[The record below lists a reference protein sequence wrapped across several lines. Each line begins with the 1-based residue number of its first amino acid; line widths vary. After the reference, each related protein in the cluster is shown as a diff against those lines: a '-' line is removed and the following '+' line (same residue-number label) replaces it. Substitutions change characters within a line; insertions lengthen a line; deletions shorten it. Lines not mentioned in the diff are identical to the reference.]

1 MPERLFPE
9 NPSDPTLQIQGILDR
24 ITFQNEDNGYTVAR
38 LLSQSKEKELIT
50 VVGFLSSVP
59 VGSTLSLTGTWIT
72 DSRYGKQFKLQKYQI
87 VKPNTINGIERYLGS
102 GLIKGIGPAYA
113 ARIVDRFGLKTL
125 DILENDP
132 DRLSEIAGLGG
143 ARVESIKKAW
153 QKQREIHRVMV
164 FLQGH
169 GISATY
175 AVKIYKTY
183 GRKAMAVV
191 KSNPYQLAEDIWG
204 VGFRIADSI
213 ALSLG
218 VPVND
223 PRRARAGLLFALD
236 ESVGEGHCF
245 LPRNKLLKQAEYL
258 LTLTGKSEQLP
269 DQENLYSDRG
279 LIEEQLKSLLADDKI
294 AVDGESIALAP
305 IYFAEK
311 GVAAKLLEL
320 SAGKPNHNIE
330 NIDQAVGWASNKL
343 QLDLAPE
350 QAEAIKMGLSQKVSV
365 ITGGPGTG
373 KSTILKALLLVLAQ
387 KGIVVKLAAP
397 TGRAAKRLSEACGR
411 EAKTIHRLLEYDGSI
426 RTFKRNRQ
434 NSLEADMVIIDESSM
449 MDITLTNSL
458 LKAIA
463 DNAALVLV
471 GDIDQ
476 LPSVGPGNV
485 LKDIINSGQVPVT
498 RLQTVFRQGPGSL
511 ISLNALRIN
520 RGEFLELLPAYEG
533 DKDFYCI
540 FRDEAEEI
548 EKEILS
554 LCSERLKKRYNFDP
568 VRDIQVLTPMRKGI
582 IGTEN
587 LNSRLQETLNPK
599 KMQRDGRQQRLQVGD
614 KVMQIRNNYDKEV
627 FNGDLGIV
635 SSVESA
641 EESAE
646 DSVEVS
652 FEGRRV
658 LYESADLGE
667 VVLAYAITVHKSQGS
682 EFPCVIIP
690 LHTIHYPLLQRNLIY
705 TAVTR
710 GKNLVIL
717 VGSKKAIQIAIN
729 NDRVV
734 KRYTMLKERLQ
745 ADAYSSC

>member
-9 NPSDPTLQIQGILDR
+9 NPSDQTTKIQGILER
-24 ITFQNEDNGYTVAR
+24 ITFQNEENGYTVAR
-38 LLSQSKEKELIT
+38 LLEGSKEKEQIT
-50 VVGFLSSVP
+50 VVGFLSGVP
-59 VGSTLSLTGTWIT
+59 VGSTLSLKGSWIT
-72 DSRYGKQFKLQKYQI
+72 DSRYGKQFKLQNYEI

-113 ARIVDRFGLKTL
+113 ARIVARFGLKTL

-132 DRLSEIAGLGG
+132 DRLNEIEGLGRT
-143 ARVESIKKAW
+143 RVESIKKAW
-153 QKQREIHRVMV
+153 QEQREIHRIMV

-183 GRKAMAVV
+183 GRKALAVV
-191 KSNPYQLAEDIWG
+191 KNNPYQLAEDIWG

-236 ESVGEGHCF
+236 ESAGEGHCF
-245 LPRNKLLKQAEYL
+245 LPRDQLLEQAEYL
-258 LTLTGKSEQLP
+258 LSLTGKSEQFP
-269 DQENLYSDRG
+269 EQENLYSDPA
-279 LIEEQLKSLLADDKI
+279 LIAEQIESLLRDDKI
-294 AVDGESIALAP
+294 AVDGDNVALAP

-311 GVAAKLLEL
+311 GAAAKLLDL
-320 SAGKPNHNIE
+320 SIGKPHHNI
-330 NIDQAVGWASNKL
+330 NNVDQAVAWASKKL
-343 QLDLAPE
+343 RLVLAQE
-350 QAEAIKMGLSQKVSV
+350 QAAAVKMGLSQKVSV

-373 KSTILKALLLVLAQ
+373 KSTILEALLLVLAQ
-387 KGIVVKLAAP
+387 KGITVKLAAP

-411 EAKTIHRLLEYDGSI
+411 EAKTIHRLLEYDAAL
-426 RTFKRNRQ
+426 RTFKRNRG
-434 NSLEADMVIIDESSM
+434 NPLEADMVIIDESSM
-449 MDITLTNSL
+449 MDIILTNSL

-463 DNAALVLV
+463 GNAALVLV
-471 GDIDQ
+471 GDVDQ

-485 LKDIINSGQVPVT
+485 LKDIINSGRIPVT

-511 ISLNALRIN
+511 ISLNASRIN
-520 RGEFLELLPAYEG
+520 RGEFLELLPDYEG

-540 FRDEAEEI
+540 FREEAAEI
-548 EKEILS
+548 EKEILG
-554 LCSERLKKRYNFDP
+554 LCSQRLKKRYNFDP

-582 IGTEN
+582 IGTEH
-587 LNSRLQETLNPK
+587 LNSRLQATLNPHETPL
-599 KMQRDGRQQRLQVGD
+599 DGRLRRLLVGD
-614 KVMQIRNNYDKEV
+614 KVMQIRNNYDKDV

-635 SSVESA
+635 SSVDSK
-641 EESAE
+641 E
-646 DSVEVS
+646 DTVEVN
-652 FEGRRV
+652 FEGRKV

-690 LHTIHYPLLQRNLIY
+690 LHTTHYPLLQRNLIY

-710 GKNLVIL
+710 GKNLVVL
-717 VGSKKAIQIAIN
+717 VGSKKAINIAIQ

-745 ADAYSSC
+745 AGPQSLYNS

>member
-9 NPSDPTLQIQGILDR
+9 SPEDSTIQIQGILDR
-24 ITFQNEDNGYTVAR
+24 ITFQNEENGYTVAR
-38 LLSQSKEKELIT
+38 LLDEAKTKDPIT
-50 VVGFLSSVP
+50 VVGFLSGVP
-59 VGSTLSLTGTWIT
+59 VGSTLSMSGTWIN
-72 DSRYGKQFKLQKYQI
+72 DSRYGKQFKLQNYQI

-113 ARIVDRFGLKTL
+113 ARIVSCFGLKTL

-132 DRLSEIAGLGG
+132 DRLREVAGLG
-143 ARVESIKKAW
+143 RTRIESIKKAW
-153 QKQREIHRVMV
+153 QVQKEIHRVMV

-175 AVKIYKTY
+175 AVKIFKTY
-183 GRKAMAVV
+183 GRKALAVV

-218 VPVND
+218 VPAND

-236 ESVGEGHCF
+236 ESAGEGHCF
-245 LPRNKLLKQAEYL
+245 LPRDKLLQQAGNL
-258 LTLTGKSEQLP
+258 LRLSGRSEQLP
-269 DQENLYSDRG
+269 EQEDLYSDPA
-279 LIEEQLKSLLADDKI
+279 LIEEQIQNLLADDKI
-294 AVDGESIALAP
+294 AVDGENIALAP
-305 IYFAEK
+305 IYFSEK
-311 GVAAKLLEL
+311 GAAAKLLEL
-320 SAGKPNHNIE
+320 SSGKPFYSIKNV
-330 NIDQAVGWASNKL
+330 DQAVDWASSKL
-343 QLDLAPE
+343 ELDLAPE
-350 QAEAIKMGLSQKVSV
+350 QAAAIKMGLSQKVSV

-373 KSTILKALLLVLAQ
+373 KSTILKALLIILAQ

-411 EAKTIHRLLEYDGSI
+411 EAKTIHRLLEYDAPVRG
-426 RTFKRNRQ
+426 FKRNRQ
-434 NSLEADMVIIDESSM
+434 YPLEADMVIIDESSM
-449 MDITLTNSL
+449 MDITLANSL

-471 GDIDQ
+471 GDVDQ

-485 LKDIINSGQVPVT
+485 LNDIINSGQVPVT

-511 ISLNALRIN
+511 ISFNASRIN
-520 RGEFLELLPAYEG
+520 RGEFLELLPDYEG

-540 FRDEAEEI
+540 FRNEAEDI
-548 EKEILS
+548 EKEVLS

-568 VRDIQVLTPMRKGI
+568 VRDIQVLTPMRKGL

-587 LNSRLQETLNPK
+587 LNVRLQETLNPVSGP
-599 KMQRDGRQQRLQVGD
+599 RDGRQRRLQVGD

-635 SSVESA
+635 TTTDSE
-641 EESAE
+641 EESI
-646 DSVEVS
+646 EVS

-658 LYESADLGE
+658 LYEASDLGE
-667 VVLAYAITVHKSQGS
+667 IVLAYAITVHKSQGS

-690 LHTIHYPLLQRNLIY
+690 IHTTHYPLLQRNLIY

-710 GKNLVIL
+710 GKKLVIL
-717 VGSKKAIQIAIN
+717 VGSKKAIQIAIH

-734 KRYTMLKERLQ
+734 KRYTMLKERLH
-745 ADAYSSC
+745 SPSRL

>member
-1 MPERLFPE
+1 MPKRLFSE
-9 NPSDPTLQIQGILDR
+9 SPSAPIIEIKGILDR
-24 ITFQNEDNGYTVAR
+24 ITFQNEENGYTVAR
-38 LLSQSKEKELIT
+38 LLDNAKKKKIIT
-50 VVGFLSSVP
+50 VVGFLSGVP
-59 VGSTLSLTGTWIT
+59 VGSTLSLTGAWIS
-72 DSRYGKQFKLQKYQI
+72 DSRYGKQFKLQNYQI
-87 VKPNTINGIERYLGS
+87 VKPNTLNGIERYLGS

-113 ARIVDRFGLKTL
+113 ARIVSCFGLKTL

-132 DRLSEIAGLGG
+132 NRLGEIAGLGRT
-143 ARVESIKKAW
+143 RVQCIKKAW
-153 QKQREIHRVMV
+153 QEQKEIHSIMV

-175 AVKIYKTY
+175 AVKIYKHY
-183 GRKAMAVV
+183 GRKSLAVV
-191 KSNPYQLAEDIWG
+191 KNNPYQLAEDIWG

-218 VPVND
+218 VPAND

-236 ESVGEGHCF
+236 ESAGEGHCF
-245 LPRNKLLKQAEYL
+245 LPKDQLLEQAVYLLK
-258 LTLTGKSEQLP
+258 LTGKSEQFP
-269 DQENLYSDRG
+269 EQENLYSDRS
-279 LIEEQLKSLLADDKI
+279 LIEDQLKSLLADDKI
-294 AVDGESIALAP
+294 AVDGESVALTP
-305 IYFAEK
+305 IHFAEK
-311 GVAAKLLEL
+311 GVAARLLEL
-320 SAGKPNHNIE
+320 SSGKPYHNIK
-330 NIDQAVGWASNKL
+330 NVDQAVGWASDKL
-343 QLDLAPE
+343 QLVLAPE

-373 KSTILKALLLVLAQ
+373 KSTILKALLFVLAQ
-387 KGIVVKLAAP
+387 KGIVVKLGAP
-397 TGRAAKRLSEACGR
+397 TGRAAKRMSEACSR
-411 EAKTIHRLLEYDGSI
+411 EAKTIHRLLEYDAALRG
-426 RTFKRNRQ
+426 FKRNRQ
-434 NSLEADMVIIDESSM
+434 NTLVADMVIIDESSM

-458 LKAIA
+458 LKAIP
-463 DNAALVLV
+463 DNTALVLV
-471 GDIDQ
+471 GDVDQ

-511 ISLNALRIN
+511 ISLNAARIN
-520 RGEFLELLPAYEG
+520 RGEFLELLPDFEG

-540 FRDEAEEI
+540 FRDEAEDI

-587 LNSRLQETLNPK
+587 LNFRLQETLNLK
-599 KMQRDGRQQRLQVGD
+599 EGSRDDRPRRLQEGD

-635 SSVESA
+635 LSVDS
-641 EESAE
+641 EEE
-646 DSVEVS
+646 SVEVL

-658 LYESADLGE
+658 LYESAHLGE
-667 VVLAYAITVHKSQGS
+667 IVLAYAITVHKSQGS

-690 LHTIHYPLLQRNLIY
+690 LHTTHYPLLQRNLIY

-717 VGSKKAIQIAIN
+717 VGSKKAISIAIR

-734 KRYTMLKERLQ
+734 RRHTMLTERLQ
-745 ADAYSSC
+745 AGSQSLH

>member
-9 NPSDPTLQIQGILDR
+9 NPADPTSEIQGILDR
-24 ITFQNEDNGYTVAR
+24 ITFQNEENGYTVAR
-38 LLSQSKEKELIT
+38 LLAEAKSKELIT
-50 VVGFLSSVP
+50 VVGFLSGVP

-113 ARIVDRFGLKTL
+113 ARIVSRFGLKTL

-132 DRLSEIAGLGG
+132 DRLSEVAGLGR

-153 QKQREIHRVMV
+153 VEQKEIHRIMV

-175 AVKIYKTY
+175 AVKIFKTY
-183 GRKAMAVV
+183 GRKALAVV

-218 VPVND
+218 VPAND

-236 ESVGEGHCF
+236 ESAGEGHCF
-245 LPRNKLLKQAEYL
+245 LPRDKLLQQAGYL
-258 LTLTGKSEQLP
+258 LKLTGKSEQFP
-269 DQENLYSDRG
+269 EQENLYSDPA
-279 LIEEQLKSLLADDKI
+279 LIEEQIKKLLADDKI
-294 AVDGESIALAP
+294 AVEGENIALAP

-311 GVAAKLLEL
+311 GAAAKLLEL
-320 SAGKPNHNIE
+320 SSGTPFYGLKNV
-330 NIDQAVGWASNKL
+330 DQALDWASNKL

-373 KSTILKALLLVLAQ
+373 KSTILKALLIILAQ

-411 EAKTIHRLLEYDGSI
+411 EAKTIHRLLEYDAAVRG
-426 RTFKRNRQ
+426 FKRNRQ
-434 NSLEADMVIIDESSM
+434 NPLEADMVIIDESSM

-463 DNAALVLV
+463 DNASLVLV
-471 GDIDQ
+471 GDVDQ

-485 LKDIINSGQVPVT
+485 LNDIINSGQVPVT

-511 ISLNALRIN
+511 ISFNAARIN
-520 RGEFLELLPAYEG
+520 RGEFLDLLPDYEG

-540 FRDEAEEI
+540 FRDEAEDI

-554 LCSERLKKRYNFDP
+554 LCSERLKRRYNFDP

-587 LNSRLQETLNPK
+587 LNARLQETLNP
-599 KMQRDGRQQRLQVGD
+599 MTAPGDGRQRRLQAGD

-635 SSVESA
+635 SSVDS
-641 EESAE
+641 EEE
-646 DSVEVS
+646 SVEVD
-652 FEGRRV
+652 FEDRRV

-667 VVLAYAITVHKSQGS
+667 LVLAYAITVHKSQGS

-690 LHTIHYPLLQRNLIY
+690 LHTTHYPLLQRNLIY

-717 VGSKKAIQIAIN
+717 VGSKKAIQIAIR

-745 ADAYSSC
+745 SQSHPPC